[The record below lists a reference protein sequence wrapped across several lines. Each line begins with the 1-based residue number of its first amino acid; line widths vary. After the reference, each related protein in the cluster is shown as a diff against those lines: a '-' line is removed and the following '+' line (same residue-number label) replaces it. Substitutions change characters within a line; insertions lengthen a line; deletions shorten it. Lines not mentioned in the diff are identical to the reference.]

1 MKLRKFIVFF
11 LIIIFCII
19 ILGNSSF
26 VEASTMME
34 SIKNGMSGVNKVTD
48 TDTQNGIGKI
58 LNVVIGL
65 LQIIG
70 SGVSLI
76 VITMLGIK
84 YLVSSVG
91 EKAEIKQK
99 AVPIVIGCVLLFGAV
114 NLIAALES
122 FTNDTVNKK

>member
-1 MKLRKFIVFF
+1 MRLRKCIVFF
-11 LIIIFCII
+11 LIIVFFIAV
-19 ILGNSSF
+19 LGNCCF
-26 VEASTMME
+26 VEASQMMS
-34 SIKNGMSGVNKVTD
+34 SIKSGMSGINNVAQ

-58 LNVVIGL
+58 LNTVVGL

-76 VITMLGIK
+76 VITMLGIR

-99 AVPIVIGCVLLFGAV
+99 AMPIVIGCILLFGAV

-122 FTNDTVNKK
+122 LTNKTVN